1 MMISTFFKQ
10 RPANGATANGHNS
23 SALIELQQVVKSFQT
38 AAGLF
43 MALKGVDL
51 QVGQGEF
58 IAIVGKS
65 GSGKS
70 TLINMLTGID
80 RPTAGAIYIEQTPL
94 HTLGE
99 NQMAVWRSK
108 HVGIVFQFFQLLP
121 TLTVIENV
129 MLPMD
134 FGHMYEF
141 GERGQ
146 RALALLDQVGLA
158 DHAHKLPTAL
168 SGGQQQR
175 AAIARALAN
184 DPPLIVADEPTGNLD
199 SKTAGA
205 MLDLFQQL
213 VGQGKTFIMVTH
225 DPDLARQSAR
235 TITIAD
241 GEIVGD
247 ERSDAKRENVI
258 ARPEA
263 EAISNPGTETAS
275 PAAR

>member
-1 MMISTFFKQ
+1 MIGTFFKQ
-10 RPANGATANGHNS
+10 RPANGTTPNGHNT

-43 MALKGVDL
+43 TALKGVDL

-134 FGHMYEF
+134 FGHMHEF

-213 VGQGKTFIMVTH
+213 VSHGKTFIMVTH
-225 DPDLARQSAR
+225 DPDLARQAAR

-241 GEIVGD
+241 GEIVND
-247 ERSDAKRENVI
+247 ERRMNHAQSD
-258 ARPEA
+258 
-263 EAISNPGTETAS
+263 
-275 PAAR
+275 

>member
-1 MMISTFFKQ
+1 MIIDTFFKQ
-10 RPANGATANGHNS
+10 RSANGATANGHNT

-38 AAGLF
+38 TAGLF
-43 MALKGVDL
+43 TALKGVDL
-51 QVGQGEF
+51 QVDQGEF

-80 RPTAGAIYIEQTPL
+80 RPTAGAIYIERTPL

-121 TLTVIENV
+121 TLTVVENV

-134 FGHMYEF
+134 FGHMYGF
-141 GERGQ
+141 GEREQ

-225 DPDLARQSAR
+225 DSDLARQAAR

-241 GEIVGD
+241 GEIVDD
-247 ERSDAKRENVI
+247 EKR
-258 ARPEA
+258 
-263 EAISNPGTETAS
+263 
-275 PAAR
+275 